1 MKTIERFFPGGGG
14 KTTVRNMSA
23 TATAA
28 MLLCLGFMSLASC
41 SKSGASAPGAQQAP
55 QLAVMTVEVSDA
67 DLETSFPATL
77 EGENDV
83 EIRPQVSGFLTKV
96 HVQDGQTVRKGQVLF
111 TIDQVQ
117 LQAAVEQA
125 EAAVKVAQANVNT
138 ARTNADNNKILLDKN
153 IISQSA
159 YQTSVD
165 GLNSA
170 LAQLNQAKAALT
182 SARKNLSYT
191 SVTAPVD
198 GIVGTIP
205 YKEGTLVSPSTLLTI
220 LSNNSSMQAYFS
232 INEKYVLDLTD
243 GGRRTLRQAVDSLP
257 PVSLQLPTGNIYP
270 LQGKIVSISG
280 VIDPATGSAQAKAV
294 FPNPDGMLH
303 SGNTGNIL
311 MPVVYNS
318 TIRIPQN
325 ATYEVQDMRFVY
337 VVGDSAKVHSRPIT
351 VAPENDGKTFII
363 TSGLQPGETIVTEGV
378 GVSVADGMTITPV
391 SAPSS
396 PASQTK

>member
-1 MKTIERFFPGGGG
+1 MKTIQ
-14 KTTVRNMSA
+14 TTLI
-23 TATAA
+23 
-28 MLLCLGFMSLASC
+28 LLSGLGLLTFASC
-41 SKSGASAPGAQQAP
+41 KKEGGSPQGSGAQSP
-55 QLAVMTVEVSDA
+55 QLAVMTIEETDA
-67 DLETSFPATL
+67 NLETAFPATL

-125 EAAVKVAQANVNT
+125 QAAVKVAQANVNT
-138 ARTNADNNKILLDKN
+138 AQTNVDNNKILLDKN

-170 LAQLNQAKAALT
+170 KAQLNQAQAALT

-243 GGRRTLRQAVDSLP
+243 GGRRTLKQAVDSLP
-257 PVSLQLPTGNIYP
+257 AVSLQLATGSVYP
-270 LQGKIVSISG
+270 YKGKVVSISG
-280 VIDPATGSAQAKAV
+280 VIDPSTGSAQAKAI

-311 MPVVYNS
+311 MPVVYDA
-318 TIRIPQN
+318 TIKIPQS

-351 VAPENDGKTFII
+351 VASENDGQTFIV
-363 TSGLQPGETIVTEGV
+363 TSGLTPGETIVTEGV
-378 GVSVADGMTITPV
+378 GISVSDGMTITPRTQ
-391 SAPSS
+391 PQT
-396 PASQTK
+396 PAKQ

>member
-1 MKTIERFFPGGGG
+1 MKTI
-14 KTTVRNMSA
+14 KTAS
-23 TATAA
+23 
-28 MLLCLGFMSLASC
+28 LILCGLGIIAFSSCKKEASG
-41 SKSGASAPGAQQAP
+41 SMNQGAQAP
-55 QLAVMTVEVSDA
+55 QLTVMTIEESDA
-67 DLETSFPATL
+67 NLETAFPATL

-83 EIRPQVSGFLTKV
+83 EIRPQVTGFLTKV
-96 HVQDGQTVRKGQVLF
+96 HVDDGQRVKKGQVLF

-125 EAAVKVAQANVNT
+125 QAAVKVAQANVNM
-138 ARTNADNNKILLDKN
+138 AQTNADNNKILLDKN

-170 LAQLNQAKAALT
+170 IAQLNQAQAALT
-182 SARKNLSYT
+182 SARKNLSYSTVT
-191 SVTAPVD
+191 SPVS

-205 YKEGTLVSPSTLLTI
+205 YKEGTLVSPSTLLTVVSDN
-220 LSNNSSMQAYFS
+220 SNMEASFS

-243 GGRRTLRQAVDSLP
+243 GGRRTLKQAVDSLP
-257 PVSLQLPTGNIYP
+257 EVTLQLATGSLYP
-270 LQGKIVSISG
+270 LKGKVVSISG
-280 VIDPATGSAQAKAV
+280 VIDPTTGSAQAKAV

-318 TIRIPQN
+318 TIRVPQN

-351 VAPENDGKTFII
+351 VASENDGKTFIV
-363 TSGLQPGETIVTEGV
+363 TSGLTPGETIVTEGV
-378 GVSVADGMTITPV
+378 GVSVSDGMTITPLHTT
-391 SAPSS
+391 PT
-396 PASQTK
+396 QNN